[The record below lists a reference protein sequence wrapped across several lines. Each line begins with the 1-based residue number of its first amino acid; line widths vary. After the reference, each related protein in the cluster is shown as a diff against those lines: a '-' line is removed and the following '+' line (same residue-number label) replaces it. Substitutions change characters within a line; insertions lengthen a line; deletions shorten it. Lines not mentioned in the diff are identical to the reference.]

1 MSWSY
6 DSSDLDTS
14 TLSGQLNATRFLLGD
29 TNTSDQRVENE
40 EVLFALSQNSYNT
53 YKAAAWLARSLAS
66 KYANRVDVDLDGALS
81 ANYSQLQD
89 HYTALASRMEAMAN
103 KSGSGWS
110 VVAGGISVS
119 AIAAVEANTDRQA
132 PAFKRGQFRNPPGDY
147 DYE

>member
-29 TNTSDQRVENE
+29 TNASDQRVENE

-53 YKAAAWLARSLAS
+53 YKSAAWLARSLAS

-81 ANYSQLQD
+81 ATYSQLQE
-89 HYTALASRMEAMAN
+89 HYTALAARMDAMAN
-103 KSGSGWS
+103 KLGSGWS
-110 VVAGGISVS
+110 VVAGGTKVS
-119 AIAAVEANTDRQA
+119 DITIAEADGNRNA

-147 DYE
+147 DHE